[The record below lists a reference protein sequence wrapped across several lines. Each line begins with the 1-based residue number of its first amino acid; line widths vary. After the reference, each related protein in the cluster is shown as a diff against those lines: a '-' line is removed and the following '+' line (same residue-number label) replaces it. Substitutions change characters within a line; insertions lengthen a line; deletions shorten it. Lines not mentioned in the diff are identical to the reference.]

1 VVVLPAPL
9 GPRKPKTSP
18 ALRSKETES
27 TMVRFPMTLVR
38 LRAES
43 MRRLRFWI
51 LPLTAAT
58 AAALTFGAGFYSFLR
73 GDTGSPVTV
82 VVPPRAEAAA
92 APRSIVAPLVLGD
105 SLARGTGDETGLGI
119 GGRLV
124 QELRR
129 RRMPVKD
136 AVNLA
141 VNGARTRDLES
152 QLAGHS
158 VRVLVGE
165 ANVII
170 VSIGG
175 NDVWGD
181 NNFRN
186 APPRDPE
193 KMFHEVL
200 ARVTECVRTVRAANP
215 TARIFLIGLYNPF
228 VTTPFGR
235 MLTPLV
241 NRWNAALVE
250 RFAGD
255 ANMVVVQTSDLFAY
269 RDRLSFDR
277 FHPSDAGYELIARRI
292 ADAL

>member
-1 VVVLPAPL
+1 
-9 GPRKPKTSP
+9 
-18 ALRSKETES
+18 
-27 TMVRFPMTLVR
+27 
-38 LRAES
+38 
-43 MRRLRFWI
+43 MRRLRYWI
-51 LPLTAAT
+51 LPISAAI
-58 AAALTFGAGFYSFLR
+58 AAALLFGFGFYSFLR

-82 VVPPRAEAAA
+82 IAPPRAEAAA
-92 APRSIVAPLVLGD
+92 APRGIVAPLVLGD

-124 QELRR
+124 NELRR
-129 RRMPVKD
+129 RHMASKD

-141 VNGARTRDLES
+141 VNGARTRDLER

-158 VRVLVGE
+158 VQMLAGE

-186 APPRDPE
+186 APPRDPQRV
-193 KMFHEVL
+193 FADVL
-200 ARVTECVRTVRAANP
+200 GHVTDCVRSVRAVNP
-215 TARIFLIGLYNPF
+215 AARIFVIGLYNPF
-228 VTTPFGR
+228 ATTPFGR
-235 MLTPLV
+235 ALTPLV
-241 NRWNAALVE
+241 NRWNASLVQQ
-250 RFAGD
+250 FAND
-255 ANMVVVQTSDLFAY
+255 PNIVVVQTSDLFAY

>member
-1 VVVLPAPL
+1 
-9 GPRKPKTSP
+9 
-18 ALRSKETES
+18 
-27 TMVRFPMTLVR
+27 M
-38 LRAES
+38 
-43 MRRLRFWI
+43 
-51 LPLTAAT
+51 
-58 AAALTFGAGFYSFLR
+58 
-73 GDTGSPVTV
+73 TV

-186 APPRDPE
+186 APPRDPQRVF
-193 KMFHEVL
+193 MDVL
-200 ARVTECVRTVRAANP
+200 SRVTDCVHSA
-215 TARIFLIGLYNPF
+215 
-228 VTTPFGR
+228 
-235 MLTPLV
+235 
-241 NRWNAALVE
+241 
-250 RFAGD
+250 
-255 ANMVVVQTSDLFAY
+255 S
-269 RDRLSFDR
+269 S
-277 FHPSDAGYELIARRI
+277 PSKMYE
-292 ADAL
+292 